1 MNASQK
7 AVPRGAAFCYTGLSM
22 GARVLFA
29 VLLLGIVGAIAPSVL
44 FAQSTDA
51 TAQRRAELQRQLNA
65 VESQIAATNS
75 VITKLQGE
83 GASLQRDINILDGEI
98 KKAKLQVQA
107 TEIAIQALASN
118 ITVHSKTITTLTEQ
132 LGTQKEALAE
142 IIRKTREYDD
152 YSLVEVA
159 FSAKDVSEFFGDLDA
174 YAAINTAVDASSKR
188 LMSTRD
194 STSKEKDALETQ
206 KSQHEKLKQ
215 LKVAEQRK
223 VQEQE
228 DAKQR
233 LLAQTKGQEAAYQQ
247 VKAMHER
254 TAAQIRAE
262 LFALAGG
269 GGAIPFGT
277 AVEHAKTASRLSGV
291 RPALILAILSQ
302 ESDLGRN
309 VGQCYVTDL
318 TTGDGK
324 GKNTGTPFSGVM
336 KVPRDTVPFKRI
348 MDALGQDWST
358 TAISCPQPGGY
369 GGAMGPTQFIP
380 STWEMYEGRIKSAL
394 GVAASNPWNSLHAI
408 TATGFYL
415 ADVGAAGGSRQAEHT
430 AAARY
435 YAGGNWATAGQVYA
449 NSVMGK
455 ADKFQADI
463 NTLEGS

>member
-7 AVPRGAAFCYTGLSM
+7 AVPRGTAFCYTEDLM
-22 GARVLFA
+22 GARFLFA
-29 VLLLGIVGAIAPSVL
+29 SLLVGLLAAVSPSFL

-51 TAQRRAELQRQLNA
+51 TAQRRAELQRQLNE
-65 VESQIAATNS
+65 VESQISATNS

-83 GASLQRDINILDGEI
+83 GSSLQRDINILDGEI
-98 KKAKLQVQA
+98 KKAKLQVRA
-107 TEIAIQALASN
+107 TDIAIQALASN
-118 ITVHSKTITTLTEQ
+118 ITVHSRTISTLSEQ
-132 LGTQKEALAE
+132 LDTQKSALAE
-142 IIRKTREYDD
+142 VIRKTREYDD

-159 FSAKDVSEFFGDLDA
+159 FSAKDVSAFFGDLDA
-174 YAAINTAVDASSKR
+174 YAAINAAIDTSSKR
-188 LMSTRD
+188 IISTRE
-194 STSKEKDALETQ
+194 STAQEKDSLETQ
-206 KSQHEKLKQ
+206 KGQHEKLKL

-228 DAKQR
+228 AAKQK

-247 VKAMHER
+247 VKAMQER
-254 TAAQIRAE
+254 SAAQIRAE

-277 AVEHAKTASRLSGV
+277 AVEHAKTASRISGV

-309 VGQCYVTDL
+309 VGQCLVTDL
-318 TTGDGK
+318 ITGDGK

-358 TAISCPQPGGY
+358 TAVSCPQPGGY

-380 STWEMYEGRIKSAL
+380 STWEMYEGRIKSSL

-408 TATGFYL
+408 TATGLYL

-455 ADKFQADI
+455 ADAFQKDI
-463 NTLEGS
+463 DTIAGN

>member
-1 MNASQK
+1 
-7 AVPRGAAFCYTGLSM
+7 M
-22 GARVLFA
+22 GARLLFA
-29 VLLLGIVGAIAPSVL
+29 ALLLSTIGAIAPSVL

-51 TAQRRAELQRQLNA
+51 TAQRRAELQRQLNS

-107 TEIAIQALASN
+107 TDIAIQALASN
-118 ITVHSKTITTLTEQ
+118 ITVHSRTISTLTEQ

-142 IIRKTREYDD
+142 VIRKTREYDD

-159 FSAKDVSEFFGDLDA
+159 FSAKDVSEFFGDLDS
-174 YAAINTAVDASSKR
+174 YAAINAAIDASSKR
-188 LMSTRD
+188 IISTRE
-194 STSKEKDALETQ
+194 STSQERDALETQ

-228 DAKQR
+228 VAKQK
-233 LLAQTKGQEAAYQQ
+233 LLDQTKGQEAAYQQ

-277 AVEHAKTASRLSGV
+277 AVEHAKTASRLTGV

-309 VGQCYVTDL
+309 VGQCLITSL
-318 TTGDGK
+318 ETGDGK

-358 TAISCPQPGGY
+358 TAVSCPQPGGY

-415 ADVGAAGGSRQAEHT
+415 ADVGAAGGAYQAEHT

-455 ADKFQADI
+455 AAAFQKDI
-463 NTLEGS
+463 DTLNGN

>member
-7 AVPRGAAFCYTGLSM
+7 AVPRGTAFWYTESLM
-22 GARVLFA
+22 GARFLLAILFVGLIGA
-29 VLLLGIVGAIAPSVL
+29 VAPSIL

-65 VESQIAATNS
+65 VESQISATNS
-75 VITKLQGE
+75 VINKLQGE
-83 GASLQRDINILDGEI
+83 GASLQRDISILDGEI
-98 KKAKLQVQA
+98 KKARLQVQA

-118 ITVHSKTITTLTEQ
+118 ITIHSRTINTLTEQ

-142 IIRKTREYDD
+142 VIRKTREYDD

-159 FSAKDVSEFFGDLDA
+159 FSAKDVSDFFGDLDS
-174 YAAINTAVDASSKR
+174 YAAINSAIESSSKR
-188 LMSTRD
+188 ILSTRE
-194 STSKEKDALETQ
+194 STTQEKSALETQ
-206 KSQHEKLKQ
+206 KTQHEKLKL

-228 DAKQR
+228 AAKQK

-247 VKAMHER
+247 VKATYER

-262 LFALAGG
+262 LFGLAGG

-277 AVEHAKTASRLSGV
+277 AVEHAKTASRISGV

-309 VGQCYVTDL
+309 VGQCLITSL
-318 TTGDGK
+318 ETGDGK

-336 KVPRDTVPFKRI
+336 KVPRDTVPFKSI
-348 MDALGQDWST
+348 MDALGQDWSA
-358 TAISCPQPGGY
+358 TAVSCPQPGGY

-380 STWEMYEGRIKSAL
+380 STWAMYEARLKAAL
-394 GVAASNPWNSLHAI
+394 GVAATNPWNSLHAI
-408 TATGFYL
+408 TATGLYL
-415 ADVGAAGGSRQAEHT
+415 ADVGAAGGARQAEHT

-435 YAGGNWATAGQVYA
+435 YAGGNWATAGQTYA
-449 NSVMGK
+449 NSVMSK

-463 NTLEGS
+463 DVLNGQ